1 MGLFSI
7 FGNKKTSLLESG
19 VLKGF
24 RDCHSHLL
32 PGVDDGIRTIAESLE
47 VLAYMESVGIRELW
61 CTSHVMD
68 DVPNETQTLR
78 ERFEQLKEA
87 YKGPIEL
94 NLAAE
99 YMLDSEFETRLSEGD
114 LMVMGDDIVLVETS
128 ANVPPFNLLDMLE
141 RLKSKGYRP
150 MMAHPE
156 RNRYMELPD
165 YRHLRESGI
174 HFQLNLGSGV
184 GYYGEAAQKK
194 AWVLL
199 NHGWYDAAGTDCHR
213 LKSLESQ
220 LSRAV
225 LPKEVIT
232 NIERLIKTSEL

>member
-19 VLKGF
+19 VPEGF
-24 RDCHSHLL
+24 RDCHSHVL
-32 PGVDDGIRTIAESLE
+32 PGVDDGVRTIAESLE
-47 VLAYMESVGIRELW
+47 ILAYMESVGIRELW
-61 CTSHVMD
+61 CTPHVMD
-68 DVPNETQTLR
+68 DMPNETEALR
-78 ERFEQLKEA
+78 ERFAQLKDA
-87 YKGPIEL
+87 YKGPIAL

-99 YMLDSEFETRLSEGD
+99 YMLDSEFEKRLSEED
-114 LMVMGDDIVLVETS
+114 LMVMGEDNVLVETS
-128 ANVPPFNLLDMLE
+128 ANVPPVNLLDMLE

-174 HFQLNLGSGV
+174 HFQLNLGSVV
-184 GYYGEAAQKK
+184 GYYGESAQKK